1 MKNKWI
7 KFLLPIVVLGL
18 SAGGYM
24 AINAT
29 AKVEEDKEKVD
40 TRPTVKIEKMVA
52 EDHQVVIT
60 SYGEIKPLEST
71 KLATQVSGEVIQW
84 NPKFIVGGFIKRG
97 EILFT
102 IESDNYQANVLESE
116 AAVASAQAI
125 LIQEK
130 ANAHVA
136 REEANRIPNSM
147 PSDLYLRKPQLLSA
161 NAALKSAEARLKR
174 AQRDLAKCNVKAPY
188 DALVISKNIG
198 LGQFVN
204 LGSQVAILNN
214 VEMAEVTVPV
224 PGFDSTFLPQILA
237 GLSASVI
244 QKGVNSF
251 TRDGVISRDLGVV
264 DSETRMSNIVIR
276 ITDPYGL
283 NSDVPP
289 LKFGSYVE
297 VNFDGKI
304 LKNIYRLSQ
313 ELVHNNT
320 VWLVNE
326 KNELESRQV
335 TVHKEVGEY
344 FLVSEGLNEQDQLVV
359 TLPEYPKKGQEVKI
373 ATAKPDLESDDINN
387 RATELTSL

>member
-1 MKNKWI
+1 MKKKWI
-7 KFLLPIVVLGL
+7 KFLLPVVVFGVFV
-18 SAGGYM
+18 AGFM
-24 AINAT
+24 VINAT
-29 AKVEEDKEKVD
+29 AKVEDEKEKVD
-40 TRPTVKIEKMVA
+40 TRPTVKVQTMVP

-71 KLATQVSGEVIQW
+71 LLATQVSGEVTQW
-84 NPKFIVGGFIKRG
+84 NPKFIVGGFVKRG
-97 EILFT
+97 EILFN
-102 IESDNYQANVLESE
+102 IEPDNYEATVLESE

-136 REEANRIPNSM
+136 REEANRIPNSK

-174 AQRDLAKCNVKAPY
+174 ARRDLAKCAVRAPY
-188 DALVISKNIG
+188 DALIIAKNIG

-204 LGSQVAILNN
+204 IGSQVAILNN
-214 VEMAEVTVPV
+214 IETAEVTVPV
-224 PGFDSTFLPQILA
+224 AGFDSAFLPESVSGLA
-237 GLSASVI
+237 ANVI
-244 QKGVNSF
+244 QKGVNTFSR
-251 TRDGVISRDLGVV
+251 TGVISRDLGVV

-283 NSDVPP
+283 NSDLPP

-297 VNFDGKI
+297 VNFDGKT

-320 VWLVNE
+320 VWIVNE
-326 KNELESRQV
+326 KNQLESRKV
-335 TVHKEVGEY
+335 TVNKEVGEF
-344 FLVSEGLNEQDQLVV
+344 FLVSKGLHGQEKLVV
-359 TLPEYPKKGQEVKI
+359 TLPEYPKVGQEVKI
-373 ATAKPDLESDDINN
+373 ETANTELESDDKTKV
-387 RATELTSL
+387 ATALTSL